1 MQGINTD
8 EDEMIQ
14 VILKKFLVVTDATFL
29 EDINILLVVKAL
41 SAKITI
47 DDLKT
52 LRMFNMHTI

>member
-1 MQGINTD
+1 LQGINTD